1 MSLYNLPKFPV
12 VTKSL
17 HTDLKKRVQEYFDQR
32 GIEATGNKALFTKA
46 ILLVS
51 SFLILYIHLLFFT
64 PVNFIAILEC
74 IVLGGIIAAIGF
86 NVMHDGSHGSFSEKK
101 WMNRIAAS
109 SISMLGANHF
119 MWNMKHNMIHHTFTN
134 IDGVDP
140 DIEVA
145 ILLRMAPTQKR
156 TWLHQFQ
163 HVYFWFLY
171 MMLYIVWLFA
181 TDYKKY
187 FSKKIGNIPLK
198 NMSFGDHL
206 EFWLVKIYHAAAF
219 VALPIYLLGFTKW
232 IIGFL
237 VMTMFAGF
245 VLSIVFQM
253 AHTVEHTHFP
263 MPVDDTNR
271 MPDEFAAHQIK
282 TTANFATRNKVISWL
297 VGGLN
302 FQIEHHLFPKI
313 SHVHYPAISEI
324 VRAVCSEYQLQYL
337 EYPTMRQAVFAHVRF
352 LRQLGKYD

>member
-1 MSLYNLPKFPV
+1 MSHYTLPKFPAV
-12 VTKSL
+12 SKSL
-17 HTDLKKRVQEYFDQR
+17 HTELKKRVQEYFDQR
-32 GIEATGNKALFTKA
+32 GIDATGNKGLFTKA

-51 SFLILYIHLLFFT
+51 AFLLVYTHLLFFT
-64 PVNFIAILEC
+64 PIGILAILEC
-74 IVLGGIIAAIGF
+74 FLLGGIVAAIGF
-86 NVMHDGSHGSFSEKK
+86 NVMHDGSHGSFSQKK
-101 WMNRIAAS
+101 WLNRIAAS

-119 MWNMKHNMIHHTFTN
+119 MWNMKHNMIHHSFTN
-134 IDGVDP
+134 IDGVDD
-140 DIEVA
+140 DIEVSA
-145 ILLRMAPTQKR
+145 LMRMAPTQKR

-163 HVYFWFLY
+163 HIYFWFLY
-171 MMLYIVWLFA
+171 MLLYIVWLFV

-187 FSKKIGNIPLK
+187 FSQKIGNVPLK
-198 NMSFGDHL
+198 KMSIADHL
-206 EFWLVKIYHAAAF
+206 EFWLVKIYHAVAF
-219 VALPIYLLGFTKW
+219 IALPIYLLGFTKW

-237 VMTMFAGF
+237 IMTMFAGF

-253 AHTVEHTHFP
+253 AHTVEHTQFP
-263 MPVDDTNR
+263 LPVEDTNR

-282 TTANFATRNKVISWL
+282 TTANFATKNKVISWL

-324 VRAVCSEYQLQYL
+324 VRAVCFEYQLQYI
-337 EYPTMRQAVFAHVRF
+337 EYPTMRQAVSAHVRF